1 MMDEA
6 VKDIFYIKIGGLYV
20 TAIDSKEKYGKVEV
34 QSMTLGQFE
43 AAKEF
48 YDPGQV
54 KKLAEAVNGT
64 AHIKTQR
71 LLLVGREYLDTLALY
86 RFKDEELAKKYTME
100 LAVYQSQPE
109 RGVDY

>member
-1 MMDEA
+1 MDEA

-20 TAIDSKEKYGKVEV
+20 TAIDSKEKYGNTEV

-54 KKLAEAVNGT
+54 KKLANAVNGT
-64 AHIKTQR
+64 VHIKTQR
-71 LLLVGREYLDTLALY
+71 LLRLSGQFLGGLSQY
-86 RFKDEELAKKYTME
+86 RFKEAEFAKNYSFEAGVFPIKADQME
-100 LAVYQSQPE
+100 
-109 RGVDY
+109 DI